1 MYRDGEYLLYQ
12 VLIPSIY
19 KETRFKRALSKY
31 STHWTENT

>member
-12 VLIPSIY
+12 VLIPGIY
-19 KETRFKRALSKY
+19 KEARSKRALSKY